1 MTTDWDTMRRRCQ
14 ALVDSIE
21 IPVPYSVEALC
32 QMIAQRRGRPIRIT
46 ALPPEV
52 PAGNPCGG
60 WIPLP
65 ATDVIL
71 VEERTSQVHREQII
85 LHELA
90 HMLCGH
96 ADLRSVPDELTS
108 SLLQGQ
114 VTHLSPAAVQGMLAR
129 SSYDEP
135 AEEEAELVAT
145 LMADRIAELRSVPP
159 PLATS
164 TLRRITH
171 VFGGPPP
178 SGSDQ
183 D

>member
-1 MTTDWDTMRRRCQ
+1 MTDRDTMRRCQ
-14 ALVDSIE
+14 ALVDGIDV
-21 IPVPYSVEALC
+21 PVPYNLEALC
-32 QMIAQRRGRPIRIT
+32 QMLSERRGRPIRISP
-46 ALPPEV
+46 LPPGV

-71 VEERTSQVHREQII
+71 VEERTSRVHREQII

-96 ADLRSVPDELTS
+96 ADLRTVAEGLTS
-108 SLLQGQ
+108 GLLAGQ
-114 VTHLSPAAVQGMLAR
+114 LTHLSPAAVQGMLAR

-145 LMADRIAELRSVPP
+145 LLADRIAELRGAPP
-159 PLATS
+159 PLATG

-171 VFGGPPP
+171 AFGGPPP
-178 SGSDQ
+178 AREEDA
-183 D
+183 

>member
-1 MTTDWDTMRRRCQ
+1 MSDRDTMRQRCQ
-14 ALVDSIE
+14 ALVDGIDV
-21 IPVPYSVEALC
+21 PVPYSLESLC
-32 QMIAQRRGRPIRIT
+32 QMLSERRGRPIRISPM
-46 ALPPEV
+46 PPDV
-52 PAGNPCGG
+52 TAGNPCGG

-90 HMLCGH
+90 HMLCAH
-96 ADLRSVPDELTS
+96 AELRGVPDRLIS
-108 SLLQGQ
+108 GLLAGQ
-114 VTHLSPAAVQGMLAR
+114 LSHLSPAAIQGMLAR

-145 LMADRIAELRSVPP
+145 LLADRIAELRSTPP

-178 SGSDQ
+178 TREDTN
-183 D
+183 